1 MEVEWDLKDNGKY
14 AKLLVGYEYDM
25 KTGEHVSNR
34 KLKLRKYDVVQK
46 GNDVY
51 VVA

>member
-1 MEVEWDLKDNGKY
+1 
-14 AKLLVGYEYDM
+14 M
-25 KTGEHVSNR
+25 KTGCHVKDKSV
-34 KLKLRKYDVVQK
+34 KLRKYDVVTK

>member
-1 MEVEWDLKDNGKY
+1 MNFVCPWH
-14 AKLLVGYEYDM
+14 GYEYDM
-25 KTGEHVSNR
+25 KTGCHVKDKR
-34 KLKLRKYDVVQK
+34 IKLRKYDVVTK